1 MDGQVTTFDVAISRE
16 DGYWV
21 GVVDGLRGGATEAR
35 TLAGLEAEIVDLIQG
50 LLDLE
55 EDEVEINRRLDDGIA
70 AVVQEMAAARDQ
82 LNHAKTTYETIQKD
96 AVRKLAS
103 SKISARDTAKLVG
116 VSHQR
121 VSQLLNA

>member
-1 MDGQVTTFDVAISRE
+1 MATFDVAISRE

-70 AVVQEMAAARDQ
+70 VVIQEMAAARDQ

>member
-1 MDGQVTTFDVAISRE
+1 MTTFDVAITRE
-16 DGYWV
+16 DGYWI

-55 EDEVEINRRLDDGIA
+55 EDEVEINRRLDDSIA
-70 AVVQEMAAARDQ
+70 AVIQEMAAARDQ